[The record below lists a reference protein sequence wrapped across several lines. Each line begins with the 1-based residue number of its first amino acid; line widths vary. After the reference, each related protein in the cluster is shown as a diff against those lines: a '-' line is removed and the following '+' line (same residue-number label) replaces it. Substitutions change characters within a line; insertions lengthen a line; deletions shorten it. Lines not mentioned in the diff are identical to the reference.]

1 MHLTKRDGCVA
12 GIAAVITGVVLT
24 VAQTNTSALIGP
36 STYSWALMKAKKTAV
51 GEMRQ
56 VLKGPTA
63 TLEELEVHI
72 TDLNPGQASHPPHHH
87 PNEELILLETGTV
100 ETLSNGKWVRL
111 GPGSVIL
118 NGSESWHSLRNV
130 GTEPAQYFVVNW
142 RTPATDAIAARNPAG
157 TPEMQQPSRSP
168 R

>member
-1 MHLTKRDGCVA
+1 MLKLTRRDLAIAAAAAGVTGCVFA
-12 GIAAVITGVVLT
+12 LAPAATGV
-24 VAQTNTSALIGP
+24 IGA
-36 STYSWALMKAKKTAV
+36 STYAWDAMKANKTPV
-51 GEMRQ
+51 GEVRQ

-72 TDLNPGQASHPPHHH
+72 TDLNAGQASHPPHHH
-87 PNEELILLETGTV
+87 ANEELVLLERGTV

-130 GTEPAQYFVVNW
+130 GSDQAQYFVVNW
-142 RTPATDAIAARNPAG
+142 RTPATDAIAAKNPPDG
-157 TPEMQQPSRSP
+157 TTGHP
-168 R
+168 

>member
-1 MHLTKRDGCVA
+1 MLKLTKRDLAVA
-12 GIAAVITGVVLT
+12 AAAAGLTGGVFALAPAATGI
-24 VAQTNTSALIGP
+24 IGP
-36 STYSWALMKAKKTAV
+36 STYPWDAMRVNKTAV

-72 TDLNPGQASHPPHHH
+72 TALNAGQASHPPHHH
-87 PNEELILLETGTV
+87 ANEELILLERGTV
-100 ETLSNGKWVRL
+100 ETLSEGKWVRL

-118 NGSESWHSLRNV
+118 NGSEAWHSLRNV

-142 RTPATDAIAARNPAG
+142 RTPATDAIAAKTPPDSPAAH
-157 TPEMQQPSRSP
+157 P
-168 R
+168 

>member
-1 MHLTKRDGCVA
+1 MKLTRRDGIVA
-12 GIAAVITGVVLT
+12 GITAVITG
-24 VAQTNTSALIGP
+24 SALTLAQMGSSGIIGP
-36 STYSWALMKAKKTAV
+36 STYSWSSMKANKTQV

-100 ETLSNGKWVRL
+100 ETLSKGHWVRL
-111 GPGSVIL
+111 EPGSVIM

-130 GTEPAQYFVVNW
+130 GAEPAQYFVVNW
-142 RTPATDAIAARNPAG
+142 RTPATDAIAARNPSGAQ
-157 TPEMQQPSRSP
+157 EVQQPAGQP

>member
-1 MHLTKRDGCVA
+1 MLKLTKRDLAVA
-12 GIAAVITGVVLT
+12 SVAAGVTGGVF
-24 VAQTNTSALIGP
+24 ALAPAATAVIGP
-36 STYSWALMKAKKTAV
+36 STYPWTAMKAKETPV

-72 TDLNPGQASHPPHHH
+72 TDLNAGQASHPPHHH
-87 PNEELILLETGTV
+87 ANEELILLERGTV

-111 GPGSVIL
+111 EPGSVIL

-130 GTEPAQYFVVNW
+130 GSEQAQYFVVNW
-142 RTPATDAIAARNPAG
+142 RTPATDAIAAKS
-157 TPEMQQPSRSP
+157 TPETTPGHP
-168 R
+168 